1 MKKKL
6 PNDVDVVDIMTKI
19 QEQLAVLDRK
29 LDSFMTKS
37 LTELAQARAAFKSV
51 QQTVRP
57 PDGGGPRFQEQRG
70 GRLMFRATCADCK
83 KECELPFRP
92 SGDRPVYCQ
101 ECFSRRKSGNAVK
114 IAAGQTPQTAP
125 LASTV
130 KPAAVTVSQPPAKE
144 KKKPAAAKKSA
155 AKKVVAV
162 RKGKKK

>member
-57 PDGGGPRFQEQRG
+57 TDGGGPRFQEQRS
-70 GRLMFRATCADCK
+70 GRLMFRAT
-83 KECELPFRP
+83 
-92 SGDRPVYCQ
+92 
-101 ECFSRRKSGNAVK
+101 
-114 IAAGQTPQTAP
+114 
-125 LASTV
+125 
-130 KPAAVTVSQPPAKE
+130 
-144 KKKPAAAKKSA
+144 
-155 AKKVVAV
+155 
-162 RKGKKK
+162 